1 MNLKRQLLV
10 LIFLGGSSP
19 VRSNPIES
27 LPDLLERAPPPRPAA
42 TVAHN
47 SLRPSAISRPT
58 VPAGVVENPLQT
70 TVAAPTTPSG
80 SPPPGAD
87 EALPPAP
94 VGADHNCQ
102 GSGYCHSGSY
112 DHQIAQNAINGWESF
127 VFYRPGTAYVA
138 SHGDYG
144 RTAILRCPSGYS
156 GPGFIGK
163 QIKEALQSVL
173 DSCTTSCGSK
183 NLANSQCFVTLNFCA
198 NCVPT
203 NPAG

>member
-10 LIFLGGSSP
+10 LIFLVGSSP
-19 VRSNPIES
+19 VRSTPVES

-47 SLRPSAISRPT
+47 SRRPSAISRPT

-80 SPPPGAD
+80 SPPPAAD

-144 RTAILRCPSGYS
+144 RTAILRCPGGYS

-173 DSCTTSCGSK
+173 DSLKTSLTRS
-183 NLANSQCFVTLNFCA
+183 AS
-198 NCVPT
+198 
-203 NPAG
+203 